1 MKYIYI
7 LVTALT
13 YIQLSHGI
21 LFFFYFFEIFILVTA
36 LTYIHCFMEY
46 SFFFLLFL
54 ELKGEQLATERQ
66 EAPVGDND
74 EDDEDGKRGATWKM
88 LKNQGLKAHKK
99 VKQRREKEVIFLC
112 SVVLFFVSVF
122 SFAFLT
128 TYLFFFLFVF
138 SSSCY
143 IISAC

>member
-36 LTYIHCFMEY
+36 LTYIQLSHGTLL
-46 SFFFLLFL
+46 FFLLFL
-54 ELKGEQLATERQ
+54 ELEGEQLATERR
-66 EAPVGDND
+66 EAPVGENDN

-99 VKQRREKEVIFLC
+99 VKQRREKEVIFIFC
-112 SVVLFFVSVF
+112 VV
-122 SFAFLT
+122 
-128 TYLFFFLFVF
+128 FFLCLF
-138 SSSCY
+138 SLLPF
-143 IISAC
+143 